1 MTDELPG
8 APESPS
14 APATQNTVDAAI
26 ASRQWSIPVPGIGS
40 VALGSSEQLAY
51 IGGIGALTA
60 LSIIEL
66 PLAAV
71 LVAGH
76 LLVNQHHNKT
86 LTAFG
91 EALQSKGDE

>member
-1 MTDELPG
+1 V
-8 APESPS
+8 
-14 APATQNTVDAAI
+14 NTAI
-26 ASRQWSIPVPGIGS
+26 ASRQWSIPVPGVGP

-51 IGGIGALTA
+51 VSGIGVLTA

-86 LTAFG
+86 LTALG
-91 EALQSKGDE
+91 EALQSKGNE